1 MRLTPERIARMI
13 DLSAVK
19 AQDTEQDVWR
29 MAETALAFGCD
40 LAVKGGA
47 AFAKTGTGWAETGA
61 TLENVTLIKARL
73 GGRAGIKAAGGVRG
87 LETLLEMARRGVSRF
102 GLGWRTA
109 TEILNRVRSLP
120 GGAVEI

>member
-1 MRLTPERIARMI
+1 VRDDIRAVVQAVRPLPVKVILECHY
-13 DLSAVK
+13 LS
-19 AQDTEQDVWR
+19 DEQI
-29 MAETALAFGCD
+29 LAGCD
-40 LAVKGGA
+40 LAVEGGA
-47 AFAKTGTGWAETGA
+47 AFVKTGTGWAQTGA

-109 TEILNRVRSLP
+109 TEILERVRSLP
-120 GGAVEI
+120 GGAVEL